1 MSYESKYVGGTVSC
15 SIRLPAKLVD
25 KLDNDANKKGIT
37 FTKIVIQILSGGK
50 L

>member
-15 SIRLPAKLVD
+15 SIRLPAKLVK

-37 FTKIVIQILSGGK
+37 FTQAVIQKLSGGK